1 MICRINLILYE
12 LLLLLY
18 RVKYSTV
25 KILIPLKLRTS
36 RSDEISA
43 VLVYQKVFE
52 LHLASSTSY
61 TFVFQ
66 DLLVF
71 L

>member
-1 MICRINLILYE
+1 MNLILYE

-18 RVKYSTV
+18 RVIYSTV
-25 KILIPLKLRTS
+25 EILIRLELRTS

-52 LHLASSTSY
+52 LHLASSPSY